1 MTKDEVK
8 QLEPIVTANLK
19 AISKQVSH
27 DLGIRFPRLRF
38 TTNIDADVNSQ
49 TGEPIYWLYLVPKNK
64 AIQRNIKRSKLL
76 NDLFDDA
83 TIEALCT
90 RPCSTTVEI
99 TFAIKITAGSAHH
112 TYNAGI
118 YEISLEQNDNG
129 FTTTGI
135 RRI

>member
-1 MTKDEVK
+1 MTKEDVQE
-8 QLEPIVTANLK
+8 LEKIVRANLK
-19 AISKQVSH
+19 AITKIVSK
-27 DLGIRFPRLRF
+27 DLGIRFPQLKLSI
-38 TTNIDADVNSQ
+38 NIDADVNS
-49 TGEPIYWLYLVPKNK
+49 TTRKPEYWLYLVPKNK
-64 AIQRNIKRSKLL
+64 AIQRHIKRSKLL

-90 RPCSTTVEI
+90 RPCSTTIEI